1 MNDNELNQFFA
12 EVWMYFEESQESA
25 KKKFGVGTFD
35 SWNADI
41 TESKLIFENEKRR
54 LVGEIRIIG
63 TVTRSIWTWGW
74 ANSKLP
80 DATSKSSE
88 FMKQFDQL
96 TGLEIFNSE
105 NLELEEE
112 RYWELTALACRHI
125 ESDFVYRLPAKQ
137 SIHYVTVKIVEDEK
151 KSKALG
157 RPR

>member
-1 MNDNELNQFFA
+1 VSQQENEMNDNELNQFFA

-88 FMKQFDQL
+88 FMKQF
-96 TGLEIFNSE
+96 GNPPI
-105 NLELEEE
+105 
-112 RYWELTALACRHI
+112 YH
-125 ESDFVYRLPAKQ
+125 RLQKWNRTSSWAAGWIVASRSRSGEAK
-137 SIHYVTVKIVEDEK
+137 S
-151 KSKALG
+151 
-157 RPR
+157 